1 MFNVVPFMTG
11 MFQESMT
18 IAREKN
24 DARVAQR
31 ERDAEN
37 KKLSGTLIADL
48 HTKGF
53 LTGKNASAL
62 SELNELSV
70 SGLPQSDIYSFSNKI
85 EDEED
90 EDVTII
96 AGEYKLPFTFD
107 FSDFG
112 KGTNTMMQFNRYLRD
127 NRGAVLSE
135 IESNPSFKGALT
147 DEVNNS
153 YKNYNLLFYKH
164 NSYDKNGLFV
174 GDSYHDYT
182 ENFTEFGDFAKT
194 LGIIPKS
201 KYNVAPEYVADAS
214 EDADEMKFYI
224 PSQDYY
230 CW

>member
-1 MFNVVPFMTG
+1 MTG

-153 YKNYNLLFYKH
+153 YKNYNLLFY
-164 NSYDKNGLFV
+164 
-174 GDSYHDYT
+174 
-182 ENFTEFGDFAKT
+182 
-194 LGIIPKS
+194 S
-201 KYNVAPEYVADAS
+201 KLEYS
-214 EDADEMKFYI
+214 LL
-224 PSQDYY
+224 YY
-230 CW
+230 LIV